1 MKVANE
7 MVQSVVAAQEESY
20 KSGAVQYIDSR
31 EVAEVVE
38 KEHKNLIRDIKRY
51 NKELGELNFEPSD
64 FFIESTYKNS
74 QNKTMP
80 CYLITRKGCEF
91 IAHKLTGEKGTKF
104 TATYINRFH
113 EMQNQ
118 LAGET
123 QVSAEQFN
131 QLYESV
137 IILAEEVQKLKGLVA
152 DKSNGDD
159 IVHNKVNKN
168 INNPYSFGEIAVI
181 EERKKELYRLTAKV
195 AELYN
200 VPHTGILHQM
210 YKVLEERLDIVLDS
224 YKSVYRSDTGK
235 ENAGMVEVIAA
246 NDWIYENA
254 VELNEYVISKKQVY
268 G

>member
-1 MKVANE
+1 MTEIIEGNKI
-7 MVQSVVAAQEESY
+7 QTLTS
-20 KSGAVQYIDSR
+20 I
-31 EVAEVVE
+31 EVAEMVG
-38 KEHKNLIRDIKRY
+38 KRHDNLNRDITRY
-51 NKELGELNFEPSD
+51 RKELADLNFEDSE
-64 FFIESTYKNS
+64 FFIESSYKDS
-74 QNKTMP
+74 TGRTQK
-80 CYLITRKGCEF
+80 CYRITKKGCEF

-113 EMQNQ
+113 EMENE
-118 LAGET
+118 LAGEA

-137 IILAEEVQKLKGLVA
+137 IILAEEVQKLKRLVT
-152 DKSNGDD
+152 DKLSGDGT
-159 IVHNKVNKN
+159 VHNKVNKN
-168 INNPYSFGEIAVI
+168 TNNPYSFGEIAVI
-181 EERKKELYRLTAKV
+181 EERKKELYGLTAKV
-195 AELYN
+195 AELYG

-254 VELNEYVISKKQVY
+254 VELNEYVINKKQVY